1 MSALS
6 GVLTTESLTQ
16 AFRSLSQKRRYGVF
30 EVAGDNGQ
38 IEVLFQEGRIVG
50 AVKTEESP
58 MVMICRKL
66 LKGKRLTKD
75 AAKEAV
81 AASSSEEEL
90 EEFLVGNGHVSSED
104 FKLAS
109 QSCQMDV
116 LYSLR
121 HSAGSGFFNF
131 SSKMISVDRDKSI
144 SVPPM
149 QFLLDLVELD
159 SEEERF
165 EERFRSLDSTDI
177 VVQPSGESSE
187 DLTYE
192 EHLVWT
198 SIEVA
203 DCLKDIS
210 DLTLLS
216 EYKLRE
222 ALLSLFDR
230 QLIQVQSDANGSLA
244 SVGLSALEDDSDD
257 APKWHGAS
265 NGNGNGA
272 ATQSLAD
279 MYEAELAEE
288 LEQEASEPA
297 SSEND
302 ALDTIID
309 KAANLLQPS
318 GDEAELED
326 DEFVEEFEAQSS
338 AQDKR
343 SVRAGDSP
351 EAESGIDAEGVS
363 ELVFDEDFDGSN
375 IGASRLRDLNGS
387 LLGEAGIRASAAAA
401 VAVVLIIVAVIL
413 PEQIDQW
420 FKALSF
426 FTSAK

>member
-1 MSALS
+1 MSSLS

-30 EVAGDNGQ
+30 EVAGDKGQ

-50 AVKTEESP
+50 AVKSEESP

-66 LKGKRLTKD
+66 LKGKRLTKE

-81 AASSSEEEL
+81 SASSTEDEL
-90 EEFLVGNGHVSSED
+90 EAYLVQGGHVSAED

-121 HSAGSGFFNF
+121 HTAGNGFYNF
-131 SSKMISVDRDKSI
+131 SSKMIAVDRDKSI

-165 EERFRSLDSTDI
+165 EERFHSLESTNV
-177 VVQPSGESSE
+177 VVQASGSSDDE
-187 DLTYE
+187 LTYE

-198 SIEVA
+198 SIEVS

-230 QLIQVQSDANGSLA
+230 NLIQVKEEEQGSLA
-244 SVGLSALEDDSDD
+244 RMGMSTQVDDESA
-257 APKWHGAS
+257 APVWTA
-265 NGNGNGA
+265 NGNGKR
-272 ATQSLAD
+272 SLAD
-279 MYEAELAEE
+279 LYEDELDEDDD
-288 LEQEASEPA
+288 LQDEADGE
-297 SSEND
+297 D
-302 ALDTIID
+302 ALSTIID

-318 GDEAELED
+318 ADEAE
-326 DEFVEEFEAQSS
+326 FEADIEDELDDAAVQAVPVQREAKVEQPQQRPREETDVVIEIS
-338 AQDKR
+338 DEEL
-343 SVRAGDSP
+343 GD
-351 EAESGIDAEGVS
+351 G
-363 ELVFDEDFDGSN
+363 GSWMP
-375 IGASRLRDLNGS
+375 GRFGDLNGS
-387 LLGEAGIRASAAAA
+387 LLGEPGIRSAAAA
-401 VAVVLIIVAVIL
+401 AVGVVLILVALML
-413 PEQIDQW
+413 PDQIDQW
-420 FKALSF
+420 FKALSL